1 MKKIIYSGITLLF
14 FIFFSVS
21 CNEEELLTE
30 KPKDFL
36 TPENSYTTPEG
47 FKATLA
53 GLIASTQGEFY
64 GYSDQWQRYVMIG
77 QDVDLAVSGLTE
89 DGLWYAIRWNTMTPD
104 DGTVASWWRSY
115 YSLIFRANTIINR
128 AEDDIVKWD
137 SEQQK
142 NEIVGAAKFIRAF
155 AYRLLANM
163 WGGVP
168 ITLEETSSAR
178 FDYTRATREEVYQQ
192 CLEDLTFATQWMKT
206 VNDGFK
212 GGEIPRAAAYHILA
226 EVYIAMGK
234 YPEAIA
240 AASAVIDEPNFELMT
255 ERFGT
260 YKDLTWTGYD
270 YRGEYEPWGDVYWDL
285 FREGN
290 YHRSSG
296 NKEAIWNL
304 NLEFQSEGLV
314 YQESFERWWGPWC
327 WALRDVDGVE
337 NFLKD
342 TLMGRPV
349 GVIRP
354 TPYTAEQIWNYKG
367 DWDKDI
373 RNSKYNIQR
382 KFYFTNP
389 SSNYF
394 GQEITNENA
403 SPSNNNFRMK
413 YPYFMKFT
421 MASHYPLTTDPN
433 SGEKHSD
440 GRNYKDLYVLRLAE
454 TYLLRAEAHHLN
466 DADDLAA
473 ADINKVRARAQ
484 ATPVSAG
491 EVDLDLIL
499 DERARELY
507 GEEFRLNTLLRMG
520 KLKEYIRKY
529 HYATLQQGLS
539 YPDGGFLDLLPIPQH
554 EIDANKEAVLEQN
567 PGY

>member
-1 MKKIIYSGITLLF
+1 MKKLRYSGIILLF
-14 FIFFSVS
+14 FIFISVS
-21 CNEEELLTE
+21 CNEDELLTE
-30 KPKDFL
+30 VPKDFL

-47 FKATLA
+47 FNATLT
-53 GLIASTQGEFY
+53 GLIASVQGEFY
-64 GYSDQWQRYVMIG
+64 GYNDQWQRYVMFG
-77 QDVDLAVSGLTE
+77 QDIDLAVSGLTE
-89 DGLWYAIRWNTMTPD
+89 DGLWYAIQWNTMTPD
-104 DGTVASWWRSY
+104 NGPVVSWWRSY

-128 AEDDIVKWD
+128 ADEDVVTWA

-142 NEIVGAAKFIRAF
+142 NEIVGAARFVRAF

-168 ITLEETSSAR
+168 ITLEETSSVR
-178 FDYTRATREEVYQQ
+178 FDYTKATQEEVYQL
-192 CLEDLTFATQWMKT
+192 CVEDLTFATQWMRS

-212 GGEIPRAAAYHILA
+212 GGEIPRAAAYHVLA

-234 YPEAIA
+234 YPEAIQ
-240 AASAVIDEPNFELMT
+240 AASAVINDPNFELMT
-255 ERFGT
+255 ERFGV
-260 YKDLTWTGYD
+260 YKDFTWTGYD

-314 YQESFERWWGPWC
+314 YETSFERWWGPWN

-354 TPYTAEQIWNYKG
+354 TPYASEQIWNYKD
-367 DWDKDI
+367 DWDRDI
-373 RNSKYNIQR
+373 RNSEFNIQR

-389 SSNYF
+389 SSKYY
-394 GQEITNENA
+394 GQEITEENA
-403 SPSNNNFRMK
+403 NPSNNNFRMK

-421 MASHYPLTTDPN
+421 MVDHFPLTTDPN
-433 SGEKHSD
+433 SGEKHSN
-440 GRNYKDLYVLRLAE
+440 GRNYKDLYIIRLTE
-454 TYLLRAEAHHLN
+454 TFLLRAEAHHLN
-466 DADDLAA
+466 GSNDLAA
-473 ADINKVRARAQ
+473 ADINEVRERAK
-484 ATPVSAG
+484 ATPVSAAD
-491 EVDLDLIL
+491 VDLDLIL

-520 KLKEYIRKY
+520 KLKEYVRKY

-539 YPDGGFLDLLPIPQH
+539 YSEGGFIDLLPIPQR
-554 EIDANKEAVLEQN
+554 EIDSNKEATLDQN

>member
-1 MKKIIYSGITLLF
+1 MKKMIYSGITLLF
-14 FIFFSVS
+14 FLFFSVS

-30 KPKDFL
+30 IPKDFL
-36 TPENSYTTPEG
+36 TPQNSYTTPEG
-47 FKATLA
+47 FQSTLA
-53 GLIASTQGEFY
+53 GLFATFQGEFY
-64 GYSDQWQRYVMIG
+64 GYNDTWDKFVLLG
-77 QDVDLAVSGLTE
+77 QDVDLAVSGLAE
-89 DGLWYAIRWNTMTPD
+89 NGLWYAIQWNTMNPD
-104 DGTVASWWRSY
+104 NGRILTWWRSS
-115 YSLIFRANTIINR
+115 YSMIFSANTIINR
-128 AEDDIVKWD
+128 AEDDVVKWD
-137 SEQQK
+137 SEKQK

-192 CLEDLTFATQWMKT
+192 CVEDLIFATQWMKT

-212 GGEIPRAAAYHILA
+212 GGEAPRAAAYHLLA

-240 AASAVIDEPNFELMT
+240 AASAVINDPNFKLMT
-255 ERFGT
+255 ERFGP
-260 YKDLTWTGYD
+260 YKDIKWTGYD
-270 YRGEYEPWGDVYWDL
+270 YSGEYEPWGDVYWDL

-304 NLEFQSEGLV
+304 NLEFQAEGLV
-314 YQESFERWWGPWC
+314 YPTSFERWWGPLIWN
-327 WALRDVDGVE
+327 LKDVDGVQ
-337 NFLKD
+337 NYLKD

-354 TPYTAEQIWNYKG
+354 TPYTSEQIWNYKN
-367 DWDKDI
+367 DWDRDI

-389 SSNYF
+389 KSKYF
-394 GQEITNENA
+394 GQEITAENA
-403 SPSNNNFRMK
+403 NSANNNFRMA

-421 MASHYPLTTDPN
+421 MVYHYPLSSDPN
-433 SGEKHSD
+433 SKEKHSD
-440 GRNYKDLYVLRLAE
+440 GRNYKDWYIMRLAE
-454 TYLLRAEAHHLN
+454 TYLLRAEAYHLKGDN
-466 DADDLAA
+466 AKAADD
-473 ADINKVRARAQ
+473 INALRNRAK

-491 EVDLDLIL
+491 DVNLDLIL

-529 HYATLQQGLS
+529 HYATQQQGLT
-539 YPDGGFLDLLPIPQH
+539 YPDGGFLELLPIPQR